1 MSLEKKLQEHR
12 EAFKQQQLEQREA
25 LPEVREQGKKI
36 EWAVRRGFGLIVF
49 LWGVYE
55 FFDNLLKWNANG
67 GSIFETQYFFYDKFY
82 LGPDYPENVVP
93 AGWSWALLMCGF
105 GLIMMFFRFSNI
117 KAFGGS
123 IYDDDKYKIKDEEVQ
138 SHIEELQAGQV
149 CEVFKGICEHCDGH
163 ISYPPSMERQKAD
176 CPSCGQSTILV
187 DASDFI

>member
-36 EWAVRRGFGLIVF
+36 EWVVRRGFGLIVF
-49 LWGVYE
+49 LWGGYE
-55 FFDNLLKWNANG
+55 FFEHLLKWNANG
-67 GSIFETQYFFYDKFY
+67 GSIFESQYFFYSKH
-82 LGPDYPENVVP
+82 LGDERGYTPS
-93 AGWSWALLMCGF
+93 GWSIALLQCGF
-105 GLIMMFFRFSNI
+105 GLILMFFRFSNI

-149 CEVFKGICEHCDGH
+149 CEEFKGICEHCDGH